1 MTILDEIGERTRD
14 EVRRRR
20 RDVPEDTLRG
30 RLRPHGEGRPF
41 AEARASQSG
50 GSVIAEHK
58 RRAPSVATPLREGA
72 NLADVVSAYE
82 RAGATALSVLTD
94 APFFGGSLED
104 LAAARAASGLPI
116 LRKDFIVHP
125 YQVVETAAAGADAML
140 LIVAA
145 LEDDELRRLYDDARS
160 LDLDVL
166 VEVHDEPELER
177 ALAVG
182 ADLVGVNQR
191 DLVTFEVDTA
201 RAERMAPL
209 IPPDVVRVAESGVRG
224 PEDARRLADA
234 GYDAVLVGE
243 SLVTAADPASAV
255 RGLRSLPSRR
265 LEG

>member
-1 MTILDEIGERTRD
+1 MSILDEIVERTRD

-20 RDVPEDTLRG
+20 RDVPEDALRR

-41 AEARASQSG
+41 AEALASQSG
-50 GSVIAEHK
+50 VSVIAEHK
-58 RRAPSVATPLREGA
+58 RRAPSASTPLREGA
-72 NLADVVSAYE
+72 DLTEVVSAYE

-94 APFFGGSLED
+94 GPFFGGALED

-145 LEDDELRRLYDDARS
+145 LDDEDLRRLYDDARS

-177 ALAVG
+177 ALEVVD
-182 ADLVGVNQR
+182 ADVIGINNRNLRDMTIDLQRTFDLLSAIPTGKVVVSESGISRREELEELERVGV
-191 DLVTFEVDTA
+191 
-201 RAERMAPL
+201 
-209 IPPDVVRVAESGVRG
+209 
-224 PEDARRLADA
+224 
-234 GYDAVLVGE
+234 DAVLVGSHLMKQPDIE
-243 SLVTAADPASAV
+243 AACRELTGSL
-255 RGLRSLPSRR
+255 
-265 LEG
+265 